1 MNLCQLQPVLLLV
14 VWWKRYIQGGS
25 LANFESESV
34 PVARGLSYQQ
44 QHMWRLYGLLSAVAT
59 PAVYPLSIPELG
71 EIARGTVTLTQAA
84 AGC

>member
-14 VWWKRYIQGGS
+14 VWWKRHIQGGS

-34 PVARGLSYQQ
+34 GLSYQQ
-44 QHMWRLYGLLSAVAT
+44 QHLWRLYGLLSAVAT